1 MELSGAIPLG
11 GPSKT
16 FKPRYGINMLKHL
29 VKKGGKE
36 GTELKLED
44 LDEEVLKARFVTQ
57 HQLPKK
63 AV

>member
-1 MELSGAIPLG
+1 MELSGAAPIPLG
-11 GPSKT
+11 GPAKAT

-44 LDEEVLKARFVTQ
+44 LDEDVLRSRFV
-57 HQLPKK
+57 LF
-63 AV
+63 